1 MVPGHGAAAARG
13 AGGGDGRPPT
23 STTQPHVPVGGRNR
37 PPASRQLVRWRVR
50 WLAVLCVCVWLW
62 LCVAMVSCA
71 CACACACV
79 SLCMCLAPMST
90 SIPAHLTL
98 GAPFRLVRQSQG
110 QRIAA
115 ARAADDSDQW
125 SDESGLIRPGELV
138 AGPGIHPGMRAGVG
152 RVIVDDSGRI
162 LGPDGSALLAG
173 GGAWPGVDQST
184 LLPSS
189 SVSSG
194 SSAGSS
200 RPGHGGDDSRRGPA
214 DGVLDAASSSGSS
227 VSSGRMPVEMVD
239 VTSSDDSGLYDTFTG
254 DGAGD
259 GAVDA
264 APASHATPRRGN
276 APVMAVVSE
285 PPTNQR
291 VPATSQRPR
300 NRGIVAGG
308 GHRNMSRAVR
318 PTS

>member
-1 MVPGHGAAAARG
+1 MVPGHGTAAARG
-13 AGGGDGRPPT
+13 AGGGDGGPPT

-50 WLAVLCVCVWLW
+50 WLAVLCGCVAVWLW
-62 LCVAMVSCA
+62 LWPWLCMWLW
-71 CACACACV
+71 
-79 SLCMCLAPMST
+79 LCMCLAPPMST
-90 SIPAHLTL
+90 SMPAHLTL

-115 ARAADDSDQW
+115 ARAADDSDEW
-125 SDESGLIRPGELV
+125 SDESGLIRPGEFV

-194 SSAGSS
+194 STAGSS

-264 APASHATPRRGN
+264 EPAPHATPRRGN
-276 APVMAVVSE
+276 APVVAVVSE
-285 PPTNQR
+285 PPTSQR

-300 NRGIVAGG
+300 SRGIVAGG